1 MGLTVTLTVQA
12 GNVSRVYAATA
23 SVQTHKIEEMQS
35 ALEAMWRVTISACN
49 QDEVT
54 IGIRQEGEPETEED
68 KE

>member
-1 MGLTVTLTVQA
+1 M
-12 GNVSRVYAATA
+12 A

-35 ALEAMWRVTISACN
+35 ALEAMWRLTISACN